1 MKKLILTTL
10 TSLAAVA
17 AFAQGTVNF
26 LNDSVTLTSPPDRLI
41 RFSSAN
47 TPGNV
52 FGTAGAAAVGTNFVV
67 QLYFGATTSAS
78 SSSLTAVT
86 SAPARL
92 RGSTTLSPG
101 VWSQGGF
108 RTLDGFAFG
117 SGDVTLQVRAWDA
130 GAAGNVT
137 YDAATVRGASS
148 TFTYTIPSSS
158 GAPGGDFIL
167 KNFVGFGVDSTVV
180 VPEPGTIAL
189 AGLGAAALLAF
200 RRKK

>member
-1 MKKLILTTL
+1 MKKLILTTI

-41 RFSSAN
+41 RFLKAN

-52 FGTAGAAAVGTNFVV
+52 FGTDGAAAVGTNFFV
-67 QLYFGATTSAS
+67 QLYFGSTTSAN

-86 SAPARL
+86 SAPAKL

-101 VWSQGGF
+101 VWGSGGF

-117 SGDVTLQVRAWDA
+117 SGDVLLQVRVWDI
-130 GAAGNVT
+130 GAQGNADWNT
-137 YDAATVRGASS
+137 SLVRGASQV
-148 TFTYTIPSSS
+148 FAYTLPSSS
-158 GAPGGDFIL
+158 GAPGGDFIM
-167 KNFVGFGVDSTVV
+167 KNFAGVAGVDV
-180 VPEPGTIAL
+180 VPEPTSLAL
-189 AGLGAAALLAF
+189 AGLGAAALLVL